1 MRQKSENARRTFMKT
16 GAALASALALPR
28 CATETSKQM
37 PAASAGGRPET
48 LPAVATIVLPV
59 GILGEEGVRRVVE
72 GFEKWLDEL
81 EPVAELDHAYI
92 FTDEILYGP
101 PDPEPLFRAQLEALE
116 LEAEKRHE
124 ASFAAISREEQEALL
139 RRQLPP
145 DSGEALPDPARA
157 PHVALGLLAYFY
169 QTSEA
174 NDLCYE
180 RAIEKTT
187 CRGVESGASEP
198 PARRS

>member
-1 MRQKSENARRTFMKT
+1 MSESPRRTFMKRT
-16 GAALASALALPR
+16 VALASAWALPS
-28 CATETSKQM
+28 CAPEAGKETTRAPTAESQTLAALAGIVL
-37 PAASAGGRPET
+37 PAAS
-48 LPAVATIVLPV
+48 
-59 GILGEEGVRRVVE
+59 LGEVGVRRVVE
-72 GFEKWLDEL
+72 GFRKWLDEL

-92 FTDEILYGP
+92 STDEILYGP
-101 PDPEPLFRAQLEALE
+101 ADPEPLWTAQLEALE

-124 ASFAAISREEQEALL
+124 ASFAVIPREEQEALL
-139 RRQLPP
+139 RRQLSPYP
-145 DSGEALPDPARA
+145 DAALPDPARA

-180 RAIEKTT
+180 KAIEKTT
-187 CRGVESGASEP
+187 CRGVESGAVEP

>member
-1 MRQKSENARRTFMKT
+1 MADNARRTFMKT
-16 GAALASALALPR
+16 GAALASALALPS
-28 CATETSKQM
+28 CAPEAPKEAQAE
-37 PAASAGGRPET
+37 AAPKPDT
-48 LPAVATIVLPV
+48 LAAVAGIVLPASS
-59 GILGEEGVRRVVE
+59 LGDEGVRRVVE
-72 GFEKWLDEL
+72 GFQKWLAEL

-101 PDPEPLFRAQLEALE
+101 PDPKPLFTAQLEALE

-124 ASFAAISREEQEALL
+124 ASFTAITREDQQTIL

-145 DSGEALPDPARA
+145 NPGAALSDPARA

-169 QTSEA
+169 QSSEA

-180 RAIEKTT
+180 RAIERTL
-187 CRGVESGASEP
+187 CRGVESGAVEP
-198 PARRS
+198 KARRS